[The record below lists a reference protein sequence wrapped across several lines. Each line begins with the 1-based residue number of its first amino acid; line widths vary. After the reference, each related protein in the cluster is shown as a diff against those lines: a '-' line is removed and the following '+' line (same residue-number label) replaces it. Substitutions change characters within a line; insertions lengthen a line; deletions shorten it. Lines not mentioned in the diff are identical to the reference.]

1 VATLDDIDIT
11 LLRLMRSRP
20 KTPVAELARLAH
32 VARGTAQARIA
43 RMEQTGVIVGY
54 GPDLDAAAIEH
65 GVLAFS
71 TLQIAQGQG
80 DAVVAILT
88 AIPQVLEVYAVT
100 GTGDLMCRI
109 VARSNEHLHE
119 VLQAMLAAPGIL
131 RTETNLALHTRLRRR
146 EIDLVIAG

>member
-1 VATLDDIDIT
+1 MDSLDDIDVT
-11 LLRLMRSRP
+11 LLRLLRTQP
-20 KTPVAELARLAH
+20 KTPVAELARLAQ
-32 VARGTAQARIA
+32 VARGTAQARID
-43 RMEQTGVIVGY
+43 RMERIGVIVGY
-54 GPDLDAAAIEH
+54 GPDVDAAAIGH

-80 DAVVAILT
+80 DAVVAVL
-88 AIPQVLEVYAVT
+88 ASIPQVLEVHAVT

-131 RTETNLALHTRLRRR
+131 RTETHLALHTRLRRS
-146 EIDLVIAG
+146 EVDLVIAG